1 MNRAARCRTRILPVL
16 AVVVFAAVAALAPM
30 ASAQA
35 EQPGQSTPPER
46 WLHVRV
52 DNMEAKGEMVR
63 INVPLSLAEKVL
75 PTINKD
81 KLRNG
86 RITINQADV
95 NGVDLRALLDAVHSA
110 RDGEFVTVQGTTG
123 DVRVVKQAGYLLV
136 HVRENKDA
144 SKKRVEVRVLLS
156 VVDAMLSAGPNEL
169 DLVAGVRALGAH
181 GDTELVTVKD
191 EKSTVRIWLDSKNT
205 SE

>member
-1 MNRAARCRTRILPVL
+1 MKLITRSFP
-16 AVVVFAAVAALAPM
+16 FAALVLLTAATGLSPI

-35 EQPGQSTPPER
+35 AQTER

-52 DNMEAKGEMVR
+52 DNQVAKGEMVR
-63 INVPLSLAEKVL
+63 VNLPLSLAEKVL

-81 KLRNG
+81 RLHNG
-86 RITINQADV
+86 RITIHEADM
-95 NGVDLRALLDAVHSA
+95 NGVNLRALLDAVRTT
-110 RDGEFVTVQGTTG
+110 RDGEFVTVQGTSG

-136 HVRENKDA
+136 HVRGNKDA
-144 SKKRVEVRVLLS
+144 TNKRVEIRMPLT
-156 VVDAMLSAGPNEL
+156 VVDALLSSSGNEL
-169 DLVAGVRALGAH
+169 DLVAALGAQ
-181 GDTELVTVKD
+181 GDTELVSVKD

>member
-1 MNRAARCRTRILPVL
+1 MKLITRSFS
-16 AVVVFAAVAALAPM
+16 FAALVLLTAATGLPPI

-35 EQPGQSTPPER
+35 AQTER

-52 DNMEAKGEMVR
+52 DNQVAKGEMVR
-63 INVPLSLAEKVL
+63 VNLPLSLAEKVL

-81 KLRNG
+81 RLHNG
-86 RITINQADV
+86 RITIHEADM
-95 NGVDLRALLDAVHSA
+95 NGVNLRALLDALRTT
-110 RDGEFVTVQGTTG
+110 RDGEFVTVQGTSG

-136 HVRENKDA
+136 HVRGNKDA
-144 SKKRVEVRVLLS
+144 TNKRVEIRMPLT
-156 VVDAMLSAGPNEL
+156 VVDALLSSSGNEL
-169 DLVAGVRALGAH
+169 DLVAALRALGAQ
-181 GDTELVTVKD
+181 GDTELVSVKD

>member
-1 MNRAARCRTRILPVL
+1 MKLITRSFS
-16 AVVVFAAVAALAPM
+16 FAALVLLTAATGLSPI

-35 EQPGQSTPPER
+35 AQTER

-52 DNMEAKGEMVR
+52 DNQVAKGEMVR
-63 INVPLSLAEKVL
+63 VNLPLSLAEKVL

-81 KLRNG
+81 RLHNG
-86 RITINQADV
+86 RITIHEADM
-95 NGVDLRALLDAVHSA
+95 NGVNLRALLDALRTT
-110 RDGEFVTVQGTTG
+110 RDGEFVTVQGTSG

-136 HVRENKDA
+136 HVRGNKDA
-144 SKKRVEVRVLLS
+144 TNKRVEIRMPLT
-156 VVDAMLSAGPNEL
+156 VVDALLSSSGNEL
-169 DLVAGVRALGAH
+169 DLVAALRALGAQ
-181 GDTELVTVKD
+181 GDTELVSVKD

>member
-1 MNRAARCRTRILPVL
+1 MKLITRSFS
-16 AVVVFAAVAALAPM
+16 FAALVLLTAATGLSPI

-35 EQPGQSTPPER
+35 AQTER

-52 DNMEAKGEMVR
+52 DNQVAKGEMVR
-63 INVPLSLAEKVL
+63 VNLPLSLAEKVL

-81 KLRNG
+81 RLHNG
-86 RITINQADV
+86 RITIHEADM
-95 NGVDLRALLDAVHSA
+95 NGVNLRALLDALRTT
-110 RDGEFVTVQGTTG
+110 RDGEFVTVQGTSG

-136 HVRENKDA
+136 HVRGNKDA
-144 SKKRVEVRVLLS
+144 TNKRVEIRMPLT
-156 VVDAMLSAGPNEL
+156 VVDALLSSGGNEL
-169 DLVAGVRALGAH
+169 DLVAALRALGAQ
-181 GDTELVTVKD
+181 GDTELVSVKD